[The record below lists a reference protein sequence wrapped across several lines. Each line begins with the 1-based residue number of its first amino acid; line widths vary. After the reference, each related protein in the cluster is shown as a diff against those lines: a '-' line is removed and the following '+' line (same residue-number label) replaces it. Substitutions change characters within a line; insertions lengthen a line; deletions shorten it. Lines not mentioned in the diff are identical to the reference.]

1 MDSLRTLRTLGEELV
16 ICRRIA
22 ALRLRGQMEYR
33 TSFLMQIGGT
43 LLGQATELAALV
55 ILFHRFGSLGGW
67 NVGEVIFLHAV
78 SQIVFSLAD
87 TISNGVQTIPT
98 TIREGEFDRLMIRPV
113 STWLQAMVNDV
124 SLRHLGMLIQGSIL
138 MGWAL
143 WAVPI
148 DWTPGKVA
156 LLLVS
161 IVSGVALFTA
171 IFTIEAIVAFWTVN
185 SIEAVNAFT
194 YGGSDLAQ
202 YPFHIFGRGIRFIF
216 LWIVPIGF
224 VVYYPALTILD
235 KPDPLGLPGIA
246 PLMAPLMA
254 ALFCGAVGL
263 LWTIGVRHYRS
274 TGS

>member
-1 MDSLRTLRTLGEELV
+1 MDSIRTLGEELV

-33 TSFLMQIGGT
+33 ASFMMQIAGT
-43 LLGQATELAALV
+43 LIGQSTELVALI

-78 SQIVFSLAD
+78 AQIIFSLAD

-98 TIREGEFDRLMIRPV
+98 TIREGEFDRLMIRPL

-124 SLRHLGMLIQGSIL
+124 SLRHLGMLIQGAIM

-143 WAVPI
+143 AVVQI
-148 DWTPGKVA
+148 DWSSGKIA

-171 IFTIEAIVAFWTVN
+171 IFTIEAIISFWTVN
-185 SIEAVNAFT
+185 SVEAVNAFT

-202 YPFHIFGRGIRFIF
+202 YPLHIFGRGIRFIF

-224 VVYYPALTILD
+224 VVYYPALSILD
-235 KPDPLGLPGIA
+235 KPDPLGLPGFA
-246 PLMAPLMA
+246 PVMAPLMA
-254 ALFCGAVGL
+254 AAFCVAVGFC
-263 LWTIGVRHYRS
+263 WTIGVRHYRS